1 METGFVRPGET
12 GFTQIETGF
21 VELAKPVAETDFVM
35 GVCVVVGG
43 SREGGGQERRGG
55 KRGEWVKR
63 GGGGQERGRPLHDS
77 TSFLHRNTKTAEY
90 RATGRPRSSR
100 SVLSEANLIFYHR

>member
-21 VELAKPVAETDFVM
+21 VELAKPVSGNGFAM
-35 GVCVVVGG
+35 GVG
-43 SREGGGQERRGG
+43 
-55 KRGEWVKR
+55 
-63 GGGGQERGRPLHDS
+63 
-77 TSFLHRNTKTAEY
+77 AEY